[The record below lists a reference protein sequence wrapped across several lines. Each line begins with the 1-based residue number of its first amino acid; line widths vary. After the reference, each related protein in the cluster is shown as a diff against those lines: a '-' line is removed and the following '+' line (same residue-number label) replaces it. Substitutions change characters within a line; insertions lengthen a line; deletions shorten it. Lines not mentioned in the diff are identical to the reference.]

1 MSYASEHI
9 KKTYDEEA
17 KKDSEAV
24 WSLKTLTNYKNL
36 ALSYNIVDDIKSYSL
51 RFKDSF
57 TNE

>member
-51 RFKDSF
+51 RFKD
-57 TNE
+57 